1 MRFRYVRDAKH
12 RNTVRFSK
20 AGDGLQHH
28 AHIGITVA
36 VDLAH
41 VGRDGVDGDKANV
54 ADFDDGIA
62 EYIQILTKIETFF
75 FFRS

>member
-1 MRFRYVRDAKH
+1 
-12 RNTVRFSK
+12 
-20 AGDGLQHH
+20 
-28 AHIGITVA
+28 VA

-75 FFRS
+75 LPFLMTTLFRM